1 MFDSFFIAAF
11 IFIVGMAASFF
22 FSGTEIG
29 YYRVSRAKLV
39 LDSLLGC
46 WRSRFLLWLTNHPP
60 VFISTV
66 LLGNNL
72 ANYGV
77 SLGSVLLFQYFFPD
91 SSAALLSTVVASP
104 FVFIYGELLPK
115 SVFLQAP
122 TRLMRQ
128 VMPVYVVLVFL
139 FMPVS
144 LLLSGLNRL
153 LAWLL
158 GETSRTY
165 ALQMTDS
172 ELQLLLGEGKSVGI
186 LQKSQ
191 HAIAEKIFKFRS
203 VALETRMVSL
213 KQFPTVNEKMT
224 RAEMIQKARKTGS
237 DWILTQAQ
245 TAAGK
250 KNRPIGFYFFSD
262 LLLSA
267 EKEPVP
273 YRKLLEIPTSV
284 SYPEAM
290 GRMLTADVPFAVLI
304 SAQGE
309 YLGILPRDE
318 Y

>member
-1 MFDSFFIAAF
+1 MPDSFFIAAF
-11 IFIVGMAASFF
+11 IFTVGMAASFF

-91 SSAALLSTVVASP
+91 SSAALLSTVVATP

-128 VMPVYVVLVFL
+128 VMPVYGVLVPL

-144 LLLSGLNRL
+144 LLLSWVNRL
-153 LAWLL
+153 LTRLL
-158 GETSRTY
+158 GESSRTY

-172 ELQLLLGEGKSVGI
+172 ELQAILGEGKNAGI

-191 HAIAEKIFKFRS
+191 QAIAEKIFKFRS
-203 VALETRMVSL
+203 VAVGTLMLSL
-213 KQFPTVNEKMT
+213 KLFPVVNEKMT
-224 RAEMIQKARKTGS
+224 RQEMIQKARQS
-237 DWILTQAQ
+237 HSSWILAQ
-245 TAAGK
+245 DSKTTGK
-250 KNRPIGFYFFSD
+250 TSRPIGFYYFSD
-262 LLLSA
+262 LLLSP
-267 EKEPVP
+267 EDEPLRC
-273 YRKLLEIPTSV
+273 RKLLEIPASI

-304 SAQGE
+304 TAQGE